1 MRDPGRQSDLLVIG
15 AGPAGASA
23 ALAAA
28 AHGLDVR
35 LVDEAAEAGG
45 QVWRALPAQFT
56 VKTVKKLGPEAELGN
71 ALRAKVRA
79 STIRTSFGYRAW
91 TLRPGFAAEA
101 VGPNGNEV
109 FEAQAM
115 ILAPGTTER
124 VAPFP
129 GHTLPGVVGLGA
141 ATVLLKSQQM
151 LPGRRTLVAGA
162 GPLLLAVVAS
172 ILKGGGEVAA
182 IVDLGSP
189 AQWLG
194 TLPATMRRPDL
205 LWRGI
210 QWHALLRARRVPY
223 LWRHAVRAANGKDA
237 VEKVTVGPVD
247 AAGHPETGRETIFD
261 VDALAIGHGLIPSTE
276 MTRLLGADHIY
287 DQDYEEWVA
296 RLDDVGRSSVPR
308 LYVAGDSAGVS
319 GAAAAVI
326 AGEIAGLTAAL
337 DLGRISAKLHQEAL
351 AQRRTSLGR
360 ARRFGRAMA
369 RLMKPPNGLYQT
381 IPADTIIC
389 RCEDV
394 TRRVIDEAASSGA
407 TRIGQLKAWT
417 RCGMG
422 PCQGRNC
429 CDSTARL
436 MELNGISR
444 QDFGQMA
451 GRAPFRPVAI
461 EAITGDF
468 SYDDI
473 ALPLSLPSS

>member
-1 MRDPGRQSDLLVIG
+1 MHDTGGKADLLVIG

-28 AHGLDVR
+28 AHGLDVH

-45 QVWRALPAQFT
+45 QVWRALPMEFT
-56 VKTVKKLGPEAELGN
+56 VKAAKKLGPEAQLGN
-71 ALRAKVRA
+71 ALRDKVRA
-79 STIRTSFGYRAW
+79 STIRTSFGHRVW
-91 TLRPGFAAEA
+91 TLRHGFAAEA
-101 VGPNGNEV
+101 VGPNGNEL
-109 FEAQAM
+109 FTAQALV
-115 ILAPGTTER
+115 LAPGTTER
-124 VAPFP
+124 ISPFP
-129 GHTLPGVVGLGA
+129 GHTLPGIVGLGA

-162 GPLLLAVVAS
+162 GPLLLAVATA

-182 IVDLGSP
+182 IVDLNSR
-189 AQWLG
+189 AQWLQSFS
-194 TLPATMRRPDL
+194 AAMQRPDL
-205 LWRGI
+205 LWRGLE
-210 QWHALLRARRVPY
+210 WHALLRAHRVPY
-223 LWRHAVRAANGKDA
+223 LWRHAVRSASGGAAVAKIA
-237 VEKVTVGPVD
+237 VGPVD
-247 AAGHPETGRETIFD
+247 ASGYPEAGRDITFN
-261 VDALAIGHGLIPSTE
+261 VDALAIGNGLIPSTE

-296 RLDDVGRSSVPR
+296 RLDDVGRSSIQH
-308 LYVAGDSAGVS
+308 LYVAGDSAGIS

-326 AGEIAGLTAAL
+326 AGEIAGITAAF
-337 DLGRISAKLHQEAL
+337 DQGRISAKLYQEAL
-351 AQRRTSLGR
+351 ALRTPRLRR

-369 RLMKPPNGLYQT
+369 RLMKVPAGLYRA
-381 IPADTIIC
+381 ISADTIIC

-394 TRRVIDEAASSGA
+394 TRRAIDEAVKSGA

-429 CDSTARL
+429 CDSAGRL

-444 QDFGQMA
+444 QEFGQMA
-451 GRAPFRPVAI
+451 GRAPFRPVPI
-461 EAITGDF
+461 EAIAGDF
-468 SYDDI
+468 TYDDI